1 MKELLLLEIKELIK
15 KRFSI
20 LVICAVAFAFSAIA
34 ISISISN
41 GLIAYDTYC
50 SAMED
55 YGNKTYYKIILS
67 GDEEAFESFFSGENV
82 TNIKNLFEELQTGEN
97 YKFRYS
103 TENIVEFYNDDV
115 DYGMSD
121 FPAYKNECVYGYEEG
136 DPIVREDYLALK
148 AYYIDHE
155 IQYEETLELEKGRWP
170 TEEEYIVSDKSNIVL
185 PVVLGSEY
193 SDLYEIGDCIENGH
207 IATEE
212 VVTFKVVGFLKEGS
226 WFYDN
231 NNEKVTMDRYIL
243 VPSVEISDQY
253 VNNPDTGEEYDTFYQ
268 LAYASLKIMNARIIC
283 DVSEAEIVYEKIT
296 ELFKDNGLY
305 ELRLIDET
313 KSAQAE
319 ITETKSL
326 AVTCGEISI
335 VILVFTI
342 LTYLIQQDYRVKKD
356 QKKFSILSIQGISS
370 RQIFWFGALETMVEL
385 MLADVIFFVFWIWN
399 ASRGT
404 EGMGL
409 TYLAIVMVGAIEVM
423 IVYVVGYI
431 GKRRVDAIDMSTL
444 IRRKE

>member
-1 MKELLLLEIKELIK
+1 M
-15 KRFSI
+15 
-20 LVICAVAFAFSAIA
+20 
-34 ISISISN
+34 
-41 GLIAYDTYC
+41 
-50 SAMED
+50 
-55 YGNKTYYKIILS
+55 
-67 GDEEAFESFFSGENV
+67 
-82 TNIKNLFEELQTGEN
+82 
-97 YKFRYS
+97 
-103 TENIVEFYNDDV
+103 
-115 DYGMSD
+115 
-121 FPAYKNECVYGYEEG
+121 
-136 DPIVREDYLALK
+136 
-148 AYYIDHE
+148 
-155 IQYEETLELEKGRWP
+155 
-170 TEEEYIVSDKSNIVL
+170 
-185 PVVLGSEY
+185 
-193 SDLYEIGDCIENGH
+193 
-207 IATEE
+207 
-212 VVTFKVVGFLKEGS
+212 
-226 WFYDN
+226 
-231 NNEKVTMDRYIL
+231 
-243 VPSVEISDQY
+243 
-253 VNNPDTGEEYDTFYQ
+253 
-268 LAYASLKIMNARIIC
+268 
-283 DVSEAEIVYEKIT
+283 
-296 ELFKDNGLY
+296 
-305 ELRLIDET
+305 RLIDET